1 MSEAV
6 LDTRKVRSWRKY
18 PSYQTIEL
26 DWIDRVPD
34 HWIVKRLKWSIT
46 ACQNGIWGDEP
57 TGDKDDVGC
66 VRVADFDR
74 LRFVLG
80 ESVELTNRSV
90 PKDKQVGRLLNRGDL
105 LLEKSGG
112 GDNQPVGALVLF
124 DSDAIAVCSNFV
136 AKVTVADGY
145 CGSYLR
151 YLHACLY
158 ASRVNTRSMK
168 QATGIQNLDSGQYF
182 DEKVAFPSLDEQ
194 RAIAAFLDRETT
206 RIDALVAK
214 KQQLIDLLEEKKQSV
229 LRYAVTSGLNDA
241 VSFRDS
247 KYGWLGKI
255 PDHWKTVPIKYA
267 VDIVGGMT
275 PSKENK
281 DYWRDGIF
289 PWVSP
294 KDMKRFEIDDSED
307 HITEVA
313 IRETTISQLPINSV
327 LIVIRGMILARY
339 VPVAINTV
347 PVTINQDM
355 KGLLCKDGV
364 IPRYLAYQLQA
375 IQDAFFA
382 VMEEAGHGTLCLRTN
397 LWDTIAITVPPEEEQ
412 REICDF
418 VDTKTALLNKSCD
431 KIQIS
436 IQRLLKYRTAL
447 ISAAVTGQIDVREE
461 VQLDE

>member
-26 DWIDRVPD
+26 DWVDRVPD
-34 HWIVKRLKWSIT
+34 HWTVKRLKWSIT
-46 ACQNGIWGDEP
+46 SCQNGIWGDEP
-57 TGDKDDVGC
+57 TGDEDDVGC

-74 LRFVLG
+74 LRFVLD
-80 ESVELTNRSV
+80 ESVELTKRSV

-194 RAIAAFLDRETT
+194 RAIAAFLDRETAL
-206 RIDALVAK
+206 IDALVAK
-214 KQQLIDLLEEKKQSV
+214 KQRLIDLLEDKRKAIVFRAVTKGLDPTVAMKDSRIAIVGNVPAHWEIKRLK
-229 LRYAVTSGLNDA
+229 YAVTFQRGHDLPSDERSNGNIPLVTSAGVTDTHCAAIASGPGIVTGRYGTIGKFYLVECDFWPLNTTLYSIDLHGNSVEYLHCMLEIFEPLFHLHAAKSA
-241 VSFRDS
+241 VPGIDRN
-247 KYGWLGKI
+247 
-255 PDHWKTVPIKYA
+255 
-267 VDIVGGMT
+267 DIHQ
-275 PSKENK
+275 
-281 DYWRDGIF
+281 IC
-289 PWVSP
+289 
-294 KDMKRFEIDDSED
+294 
-307 HITEVA
+307 VA
-313 IRETTISQLPINSV
+313 IPTAL
-327 LIVIRGMILARY
+327 
-339 VPVAINTV
+339 
-347 PVTINQDM
+347 
-355 KGLLCKDGV
+355 
-364 IPRYLAYQLQA
+364 
-375 IQDAFFA
+375 
-382 VMEEAGHGTLCLRTN
+382 
-397 LWDTIAITVPPEEEQ
+397 EEQ
-412 REICDF
+412 QGIAESIKVESDRIMKA
-418 VDTKTALLNKSCD
+418 TR
-431 KIQIS
+431 QIRRS
-436 IQRLLKYRTAL
+436 IEQLHEYRAAI